1 MPRNKFSFKN
11 VRGTLVASFSYST
24 LLVYIVLLVFVVLT
38 INCGLPTKGQYGIPE
53 TAATTTTAK
62 PIPTD
67 SRNTDSN
74 LPKAAAVNLR
84 ELPYVRNVFKEPPQ
98 ISRGGL
104 DDFYVTTRGKAQH
117 AAIVSNCSFD
127 VLKAFVAKGWTPIVM
142 VQWQGRKPEILPL
155 SRYDDQSGEVS
166 FQNFANFGERR
177 VSYKDFQR
185 DWTIS
190 RNKCI
195 LITPQQLTETNVRKV
210 LGRYLPIGS
219 FQGIRVKSR

>member
-1 MPRNKFSFKN
+1 MQRSKCSLKN
-11 VRGTLVASFSYST
+11 MRWTLVASFSYSIGH
-24 LLVYIVLLVFVVLT
+24 VCIVLLVFVVLT
-38 INCGLPTKGQYGIPE
+38 INCGSPTKGQYYVPE
-53 TAATTTTAK
+53 TVANTTTAK
-62 PIPTD
+62 PIPAESRDTD
-67 SRNTDSN
+67 SS

-104 DDFYVTTRGKAQH
+104 DDFYVTTRGKVQH

-142 VQWQGRKPEILPL
+142 IQLQGRKPEIVPM
-155 SRYDDQSGEVS
+155 SRYDDKSGDVS
-166 FQNFANFGERR
+166 FQNFANFGVRR
-177 VSYKDFQR
+177 VSYKDFER

-190 RNKCI
+190 RNECI
-195 LITPQQLTETNVRKV
+195 LITPQQLTETNIRKV

>member
-1 MPRNKFSFKN
+1 MQRNKFSLKN
-11 VRGTLVASFSYST
+11 IHGTLVASFSYST
-24 LLVYIVLLVFVVLT
+24 VLVYIVLLIFGVLT
-38 INCGLPTKGQYGIPE
+38 INCGSPTKGQYYIPE
-53 TAATTTTAK
+53 TAATTTAK
-62 PIPTD
+62 PMPTE
-67 SRNTDSN
+67 SRNTDSS

-84 ELPYVRNVFKEPPQ
+84 ELPYVRNVFREPPQ
-98 ISRGGL
+98 LSRGGL
-104 DDFYVTTRGKAQH
+104 DDFYVTTRGKVQH

-166 FQNFANFGERR
+166 FQNLANFGERR
-177 VSYKDFQR
+177 VSYKDFER
-185 DWTIS
+185 DWTVS

>member
-1 MPRNKFSFKN
+1 MKRSKFSLKN
-11 VRGTLVASFSYST
+11 VRGTLGVSFSYSI
-24 LLVYIVLLVFVVLT
+24 LPVYIVLLVFVVLT
-38 INCGLPTKGQYGIPE
+38 INCGSPTKGQYYIPE
-53 TAATTTTAK
+53 TATTTTSTK
-62 PIPTD
+62 PMPTE
-67 SRNTDSN
+67 SRNTDSS

-104 DDFYVTTRGKAQH
+104 DDFYVTTRGKVQH
-117 AAIVSNCSFD
+117 AAIISNCSFD

-195 LITPQQLTETNVRKV
+195 LITPQQLTETNIRKV

>member
-1 MPRNKFSFKN
+1 MQRNKFSLKN
-11 VRGTLVASFSYST
+11 VRGTLIADLSYST
-24 LLVYIVLLVFVVLT
+24 VHVCIVLLVFVVLT
-38 INCGLPTKGQYGIPE
+38 INCGSPTKGQYDILE
-53 TAATTTTAK
+53 TAATTAK
-62 PIPTD
+62 AMPTQSKDTD
-67 SRNTDSN
+67 SS

-84 ELPYVRNVFKEPPQ
+84 ELPYVRNGFKEPPS
-98 ISRGGL
+98 ISRGGP
-104 DDFYVTTRGKAQH
+104 DDFYVTTRGKVQH

-155 SRYDDQSGEVS
+155 SRYDDRSREVS

-177 VSYKDFQR
+177 VSYKNFER
-185 DWTIS
+185 DWMIS

-219 FQGIRVKSR
+219 FQAIRVKSR

>member
-11 VRGTLVASFSYST
+11 VRRTLVASFSYST

-38 INCGLPTKGQYGIPE
+38 INCGSPTKGQYDIPE

-62 PIPTD
+62 PIPMD
-67 SRNTDSN
+67 SRNTDSR

-104 DDFYVTTRGKAQH
+104 DDFYVTTRGRVQH
-117 AAIVSNCSFD
+117 VAIVSNCSFD

-155 SRYDDQSGEVS
+155 SRYDDQSGEVA
-166 FQNFANFGERR
+166 FQNLANFGERR
-177 VSYKDFQR
+177 VSYKDFER

-210 LGRYLPIGS
+210 LRRYLPMGS